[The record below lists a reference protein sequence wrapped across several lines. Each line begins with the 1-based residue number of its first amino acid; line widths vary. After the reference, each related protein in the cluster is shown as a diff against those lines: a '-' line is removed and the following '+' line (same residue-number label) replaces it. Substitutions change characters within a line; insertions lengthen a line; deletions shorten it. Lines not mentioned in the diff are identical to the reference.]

1 MDGMGGRRIMD
12 RTTLSWILGDIPP
25 AATFNIL
32 SDTVDESNYGDAV
45 VYNDPSLKPT
55 WSQVQS
61 GVIPQQWTV
70 VRGQRMRRLRA
81 SDWAALPDVPM
92 SSDERTEWETY
103 RQELRDITDQPDPFN
118 ITWPTP
124 PA

>member
-1 MDGMGGRRIMD
+1 MDAN
-12 RTTLSWILGDIPP
+12 TLNWILGKIPP

-32 SDTVDESNYGDAV
+32 VDTVDESNYGDDV
-45 VYNDPSLKPT
+45 VYKDPSLKPT
-55 WSQVQS
+55 WAQVQE
-61 GVIPQQWTV
+61 GVIPEQWGV
-70 VRGQRMRRLRA
+70 VRGQILLKLRA
-81 SDWAALPDVPM
+81 SDWSVLPDVPLTA
-92 SSDERTEWETY
+92 EKKEEWETY